1 MSEEAALTPKAKA
14 KELIE
19 KFNDYANDIYDHDYD
34 SKVFLENKKACALIV
49 WNEIVD
55 ELIDYGETTDELQN
69 MDSLFRWWAD
79 VKQEIE
85 NYHE

>member
-1 MSEEAALTPKAKA
+1 MSEKIPLTPKAKA

-19 KFNDYANDIYDHDYD
+19 KFNDLASDIFDHDYD
-34 SKVFLENKKACALIV
+34 KEKYLQNRKSCALIV

-55 ELIDYGETTDELQN
+55 ELIDYGEESDELQN
-69 MDSLFRWWAD
+69 MDLTLRWWSD
-79 VKQEIE
+79 VKIEIE